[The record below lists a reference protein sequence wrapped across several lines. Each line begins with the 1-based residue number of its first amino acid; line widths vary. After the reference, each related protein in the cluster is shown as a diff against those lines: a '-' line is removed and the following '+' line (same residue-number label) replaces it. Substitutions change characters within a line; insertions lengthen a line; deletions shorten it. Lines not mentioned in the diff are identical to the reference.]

1 LQAGDTYTDTRIR
14 KGSPMA
20 NREVNLTKR
29 VQTPHGWRYCRV
41 LLSANGRVRPD
52 IAVVNGKEE
61 RHAEGAYYLE
71 WREGAKRVRLSVGK
85 DPQDAAARRLRKEAE
100 LNAVNN
106 GVAVV
111 AEDGQNGHR
120 SLAAAVTEYLEETTL
135 TKKPKTLA
143 AYATALGY
151 FKESCPKLFLEDID
165 RKDLLKFSAFLR
177 DDKEQAPRSCWNK
190 FANVM
195 SFLKAN
201 GIRGLVKKN
210 DWPRYTEEEPEIYEP
225 EELDKLLAACDE
237 EERLWYEFFLM
248 TGMREQEV
256 MYTYW
261 SDVNVAQATV
271 RVSHKPD
278 RAWTPKAYKEREIP
292 IPAKLVKSLK
302 AWKAKA
308 DKTCG
313 LVFPTA
319 GCKPKLDFLDGL
331 KAVAERAKL
340 DEDNFW
346 LHKFRATFAT
356 RCLWAGVD
364 LRTVQQWLG
373 HSDMESTM
381 RYLKPSR
388 SQHVRNKVNEIFA

>member
-1 LQAGDTYTDTRIR
+1 
-14 KGSPMA
+14 M

-29 VQTPHGWRYCRV
+29 VQTPRGWRYCAV
-41 LLSANGRVRPD
+41 VLSANGRVKPD
-52 IAVVNGKEE
+52 LVISNGKQEL
-61 RHAEGAYYLE
+61 HKEGAYYLE

-85 DPQDAAARRLRKEAE
+85 DPGDASARRQRKEAE

-106 GVAVV
+106 GVTVMP
-111 AEDGQNGHR
+111 ENGQNGHR
-120 SLAAAVTEYLEETTL
+120 SVAAAVAEFLDETKL

-143 AYATALGY
+143 AYSTAIAY
-151 FKESCPKLFLEDID
+151 FVESCHKLNLEEID

-177 DDKEQAPRSCWNK
+177 DQKEQAPRSVYNK
-190 FANVM
+190 FENVM
-195 SFLKAN
+195 TFLKAH
-201 GIRGLVKKN
+201 GIRGLVGKN
-210 DWPRYTEEEPEIYEP
+210 DWPRYTEEEPEIYER
-225 EELDKLLAACDE
+225 EELNNLFAACDA
-237 EERLWYEFFLM
+237 EERLRYEFFLM

-256 MYTYW
+256 MYAYW
-261 SDVNVAQATV
+261 SDVNFTASTV

-278 RAWTPKAYKEREIP
+278 RGWTPKAYKEREIP
-292 IPAKLVKSLK
+292 IPAKLANSLR
-302 AWKAKA
+302 AWKKKA
-308 DKTCG
+308 DNSCW

-319 GCKPKLDFLDGL
+319 GCNPKLDFLDGL

-340 DEDNFW
+340 DPKNFW

-388 SQHVRNKVNEIFA
+388 SQHVRDKVNEIFA